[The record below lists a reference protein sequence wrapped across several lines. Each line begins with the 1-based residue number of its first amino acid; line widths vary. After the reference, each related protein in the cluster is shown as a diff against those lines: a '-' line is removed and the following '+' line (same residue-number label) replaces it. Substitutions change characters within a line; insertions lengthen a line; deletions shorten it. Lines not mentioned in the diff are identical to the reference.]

1 MFQIYQTLYAFVE
14 VKQMR
19 IQGVS
24 FLAKRKINPI
34 SLIAFTL
41 SGVFLLMVQFGVISP
56 SGLIVVSLSQFIWLF
71 WFSVIFFI
79 VSTANL
85 VTRIPRHARW
95 STGFSGEIVRT
106 VKIAGEIKDYFIR
119 GPGDTSIKD
128 ALLENWPFSE
138 QDSDSNWY
146 VTDGQGNDVTSES
159 LNSITG
165 TMIVIIEE

>member
-1 MFQIYQTLYAFVE
+1 MN
-14 VKQMR
+14 

-24 FLAKRKINPI
+24 FMSKRKINPV

-41 SGVFLLMVQFGVISP
+41 SGVLVLAVQFGVISP
-56 SGLIVVSLSQFIWLF
+56 SGLLVISLYQYVWVF

-106 VKIAGEIKDYFIR
+106 VKIAGETIR
-119 GPGDTSIKD
+119 RKY
-128 ALLENWPFSE
+128 
-138 QDSDSNWY
+138 Q
-146 VTDGQGNDVTSES
+146 
-159 LNSITG
+159 
-165 TMIVIIEE
+165 